1 VFTFLREVMTVA
13 EPRNILER
21 TLDETDALPRSQR
34 VAETER
40 LLKELPDSPD
50 PSAVQDRLVRL
61 NMVVAREVARRYEG
75 RGLSPDDLEQVAYLG
90 LVKAV
95 QHFDAAKGRDFLS
108 YAVPTIRGEV
118 RRWFRDAGWMVR
130 PPRSVQELQARITR
144 ARSELTHV
152 LGRPPTPGEV
162 AEELGEDLDAVE
174 GAMAANGCFS
184 PSSLDTTPSSDE
196 DDERPSLAQRLGAP
210 DPGYAEVEARVVL
223 TPLVRDLDA
232 RERLMLR
239 MRFVQGATQAE
250 IGEELGVTQ
259 TQVSRLMTGLLSRMR
274 HRLDGT
280 ATAA

>member
-13 EPRNILER
+13 EPRNILDE
-21 TLDETDALPRSQR
+21 TLDETDAPPRSQR
-34 VAETER
+34 IAETER
-40 LLKELPDSPD
+40 LLKELPHSPD
-50 PSAVQDRLVRL
+50 PIAVQHRVVRL

-75 RGLSPDDLEQVAYLG
+75 RGLSADDLEQVAYLG

-118 RRWFRDAGWMVR
+118 RRWFRDGGWMVR

-144 ARSELTHV
+144 ARSELTHD

-162 AEELGEDLDAVE
+162 AEELGEELGAVE
-174 GAMAANGCFS
+174 RAMAANGCFA

-196 DDERPSLAQRLGAP
+196 DEGRPSLAQRLGAP

-223 TPLVRDLDA
+223 RPLFRELDE

-239 MRFVQGATQAE
+239 MRFEQGATQAE
-250 IGEELGVTQ
+250 IGRELGVTQ

-274 HRLDGT
+274 ERLDGT
-280 ATAA
+280 VTAA